1 MTHPRHASL
10 RIAAQA
16 EPDPTDEDLALIQQ
30 MGVDQV
36 VLWVEGHKACADY
49 YIAQCDAF
57 GAAGIGVYALGNC
70 AIHCQDAIVLGMPNR
85 DEIIELYKQH
95 LRDLG
100 AAGIGYTTHAHIG
113 NGVWSSPPGRT
124 RGGAETRAC
133 DLAGEA
139 FGDSPHGTFHRPLSH
154 GREYSEDEI
163 WENYTCFVRQIV
175 PVAEEAGV
183 KIGVHPDDPPIPT
196 LAGVPRCFNSFDN
209 YKRALEI
216 ADSPNVGVC
225 LCVGCWLE
233 GGEAMGCDVFE
244 AIRYFSEQGKLFK
257 VHFRNVDQPGTQFTE
272 TFLDDGYMDMVK
284 VVKALRDADFDGVL
298 IPDHVPLM
306 GDDPRIGTAYT
317 IGYMKALIERAEA
330 HR

>member
-1 MTHPRHASL
+1 MTNTPPL

-36 VLWVEGHKACADY
+36 VLWVAGEKACYEY
-49 YIAQCDAF
+49 YVAQREAF
-57 GAAGIGVYALGNC
+57 GAAGIGIYALGNR
-70 AIHCQDAIVLGMPNR
+70 AIHCRDAIVLATDNR

-100 AAGIGYTTHAHIG
+100 RAGIPYTTHAHIG
-113 NGVWSSPPGRT
+113 NGVWYSSGGQT
-124 RGGAETRAC
+124 RGGAETRLL
-133 DLAGEA
+133 DLDGEA
-139 FGDSPHGTFHRPLSH
+139 VGHSPHGKFYRPLSH

-163 WENYTCFVRQIV
+163 WANYEYFVRQVV

-183 KIGVHPDDPPIPT
+183 KIGVHPDDPPVPT

-216 ADSPNVGVC
+216 ADSPNFGMC

-233 GGEAMGCDVFE
+233 GGQAMGCDVIE
-244 AIRYFSEQGKLFK
+244 AIRYFAEQGKLFK
-257 VHFRNVDQPGTQFTE
+257 VHFRNVDQPGTTFTE
-272 TFLDDGYMDMVK
+272 TFLDDGYMDMFE
-284 VVKALRDADFDGVL
+284 VVQALAEVDFDGVL

-306 GDDPRIGTAYT
+306 ADDPRIGTAYT
-317 IGYMKALIERAEA
+317 IGYMRALIERAEA
-330 HR
+330 DT